1 MRGRAIFMRQ
11 LELSAEIFVSNED
24 KVLYLQYQIRRAA
37 QLYNH
42 CKKIMRQQNSYVI
55 YDEKNNYNGQS
66 YIEYM
71 AFAYSENQ
79 VREMAEEQGIDLTG
93 YTIEIDKTN
102 IHDEM
107 GRQYPCKIFSAVV
120 E

>member
-1 MRGRAIFMRQ
+1 M
-11 LELSAEIFVSNED
+11 LKYLSAKKISCIFAVSNN
-24 KVLYLQYQIRRAA
+24 RRAA

-42 CKKIMRQQNSYVI
+42 CKKIMRKQNSYVI
-55 YDEKNNYNGQS
+55 YDERNDYNGQS

-71 AFAYSENQ
+71 AYAYSEDQ
-79 VREMAEEQGIDLTG
+79 VREMATEKGIDLTG
-93 YTIEIDKTN
+93 YTIELNKTN
-102 IHDEM
+102 IHDEI

>member
-1 MRGRAIFMRQ
+1 MKKKYYICSVIKNKQEERRSSIITARRSMR
-11 LELSAEIFVSNED
+11 
-24 KVLYLQYQIRRAA
+24 K
-37 QLYNH
+37 
-42 CKKIMRQQNSYVI
+42 QNSYVI
-55 YDEKNNYNGQS
+55 YDERNDYNGQS

-71 AFAYSENQ
+71 AYAYSEDQ
-79 VREMAEEQGIDLTG
+79 VREMATEKGIDLTG
-93 YTIEIDKTN
+93 YTIELNKTN

>member
-1 MRGRAIFMRQ
+1 M
-11 LELSAEIFVSNED
+11 SNN
-24 KVLYLQYQIRRAA
+24 RRAV

-55 YDEKNNYNGQS
+55 YDEKNSYNGQS

-71 AFAYSENQ
+71 AFAHTEDQ
-79 VREMAEEQGIDLTG
+79 VRDMAEEQGIDLTG

-107 GRQYPCKIFSAVV
+107 GRQYPRKIFSAVV

>member
-1 MRGRAIFMRQ
+1 MRCQTI
-11 LELSAEIFVSNED
+11 EE
-24 KVLYLQYQIRRAA
+24 RRSSIITA
-37 QLYNH
+37 Q
-42 CKKIMRQQNSYVI
+42 KIMRQQNSYVI

>member
-1 MRGRAIFMRQ
+1 
-11 LELSAEIFVSNED
+11 
-24 KVLYLQYQIRRAA
+24 
-37 QLYNH
+37 
-42 CKKIMRQQNSYVI
+42 MRQQNSYVI

-93 YTIEIDKTN
+93 YTIEIDKIN

-107 GRQYPCKIFSAVV
+107 GRQYPCKIFSTVA